1 MLNKLHNKIPIQV
14 LNELG
19 DVMKQ
24 FGITNSFRLTHFLA
38 QVAHESGNFRYT
50 RENLNYSTEGLL
62 KVFPKYFD
70 KNTAPLY
77 ARRPQAIAN
86 MVYNGRMGNKLKSND
101 GWMFRGAG
109 FIQLTGRTNFKAFS
123 DFIGDSKI
131 MDDPSLVATKYP
143 LTSAAWF
150 FEKRGLW
157 AICDEG
163 VDQNIVKKVTLKVNG
178 GYNGIADRLSKTN
191 VLFNILV

>member
-1 MLNKLHNKIPIQV
+1 
-14 LNELG
+14 
-19 DVMKQ
+19 
-24 FGITNSFRLTHFLA
+24 
-38 QVAHESGNFRYT
+38 
-50 RENLNYSTEGLL
+50 
-62 KVFPKYFD
+62 
-70 KNTAPLY
+70 
-77 ARRPQAIAN
+77 
-86 MVYNGRMGNKLKSND
+86 MVNPDL
-101 GWMFRGAG
+101 
-109 FIQLTGRTNFKAFS
+109 I
-123 DFIGDSKI
+123 
-131 MDDPSLVATKYP
+131 ATKYP